1 VALLRDVS
9 TNRTQLFRH
18 EVEPFTPEQR
28 AIAELSSAMS
38 PKARQALVTLLEL
51 LLNEHAE
58 APAITRTTR
67 PAR

>member
-1 VALLRDVS
+1 
-9 TNRTQLFRH
+9 
-18 EVEPFTPEQR
+18 
-28 AIAELSSAMS
+28 MS